1 MGNMRLTRGAKVAAI
16 ASEADGCAGD
26 AGPQAG
32 PCELSGGLAVV
43 HWWGWLGRLLVVQ
56 VGPSSWLGGLL
67 LFFLFYFSFL
77 FHLFEFKFGLKFE
90 FKSEVTCSLEFT
102 EFCLIITL
110 WNC

>member
-1 MGNMRLTRGAKVAAI
+1 MGNVRLSHGAKVTAT
-16 ASEADGCAGD
+16 ASEADGHVGD
-26 AGPQAG
+26 AGP
-32 PCELSGGLAVV
+32 CEPSGWLAAAR
-43 HWWGWLGRLLVVQ
+43 WWGWLGRLLVVW

-90 FKSEVTCSLEFT
+90 FKSEVSCSLEFR